1 MAQRLIDQF
10 NQGDRGRVEALTF
23 RRGSY
28 CSLHPLTPPPALTW
42 PGPSSFCTPPTP
54 PLTPYYLSVFFRLPL
69 SSPEEKRR
77 EEKKTYFPSCQEEI
91 TTCIHSCLCMC
102 SYHLFPTPLSPNT
115 THIPTASYSRRDG
128 ASGPERDNGCLN
140 DAPQSFICRR
150 PQRDPLASRSTRRP

>member
-28 CSLHPLTPPPALTW
+28 CSLHPLTPPQ
-42 PGPSSFCTPPTP
+42 PSRGLLHLHSAPPP
-54 PLTPYYLSVFFRLPL
+54 PRRIYLSIFLRLPL

-77 EEKKTYFPSCQEEI
+77 EEKKTYFPSCQEKI